1 LKKELQHTL
10 RFFEHMKFIVR
21 TYFEI
26 SQDFQSILDYQD
38 DEIHINYIR
47 DIFKN
52 APLHDNFTIE
62 QRYLYSLV
70 ALVEPILSAYRTRN
84 RIRRLQPRIKI
95 INASFALE
103 ESVKRLSMEAYHFK
117 ERVRMFSESTNS
129 LVEQSGASITGFNN
143 SIGRIIRTYTQNNLR
158 LIKFRNFV
166 VHGPKGRIDEFEY
179 LRRLEL
185 ACIFL
190 HDDLW
195 LEYKN
200 EFDSARSEWTALA
213 RELVGSM
220 ETAIAAIQLANE
232 HLVSNN
238 YARPASSER
247 SSGNE
252 SQVRPR

>member
-1 LKKELQHTL
+1 
-10 RFFEHMKFIVR
+10 MKFIVR

-26 SQDFQSILDYQD
+26 SQDFQSTLDYQD
-38 DEIHINYIR
+38 EEVYINYIR
-47 DIFKN
+47 DIFKS
-52 APLHDNFTIE
+52 APLHEDFTIE

-70 ALVEPILSAYRTRN
+70 ALVEPILSSYRIRN

-103 ESVKRLSMEAYHFK
+103 DSVKRLSMEAYHFK
-117 ERVRMFSESTNS
+117 ERVRLFSESTNS
-129 LVEQSGASITGFNN
+129 LATQSGASIIGFNS
-143 SIGRIIRTYTQNNLR
+143 SIGRIIRTYTQHNLR
-158 LIKFRNFV
+158 IIKFRNFI
-166 VHGPKGRIDEFEY
+166 VHGPKGRIDEFEH

-185 ACIFL
+185 ACIFI

-200 EFDSARSEWTALA
+200 EFDNARSEWTTFGGNLI
-213 RELVGSM
+213 RSM

-232 HLVSNN
+232 NLVSNS
-238 YARPASSER
+238 YARLASSER
-247 SSGNE
+247 SFGNE